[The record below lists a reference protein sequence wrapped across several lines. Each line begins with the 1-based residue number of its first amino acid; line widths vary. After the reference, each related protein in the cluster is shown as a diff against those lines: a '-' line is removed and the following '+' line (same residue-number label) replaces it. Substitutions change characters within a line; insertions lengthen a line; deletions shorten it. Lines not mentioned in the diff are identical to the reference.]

1 MVGFYISVNQEYFI
15 NTLRILGSRKQVQIN
30 AQKNSD
36 EPTTSSS
43 RAPGFYLMIIAN
55 IY

>member
-36 EPTTSSS
+36 EPTTSS

-55 IY
+55 MY